1 MKKVLHRSFAVICF
15 LSLFLFVG
23 KINAQTTVLFSD
35 NFEADSINSKPLG
48 WELFGTTSLATV
60 QYDSGTTN
68 KMLRLNAGQ
77 TKPTGYSGEKI
88 QKTSNNSYGDVIF
101 SYKLRTTKLAGA
113 TNTTNNPN
121 FNRIGFGGIAGVTNT
136 DNNTA
141 NPTTSISA
149 MGLQGIL
156 RLPTGLAYTPKG
168 NLTPTNNTWYQITMR
183 ISRTTD
189 TTISVTGNIT
199 QVSND
204 SLVKSIAGTI
214 KTTTPTLLMNQI
226 IFDIQAIYQFNYV
239 DLDDISVALP
249 DGAPAASNVTI
260 NGIPQTL
267 QTLTGNYT
275 LTGTDTAGTKV
286 QWLTG
291 KSQNGPFTAIPGA
304 NTTKYS
310 ITRNDIGKY
319 LAFKVYPATASGFVT
334 GQPVIVV
341 TNTPVSEHTGPNLI
355 TSIRQTGNVA
365 ATATIQVN
373 YTYSSPTNTP
383 EQATYYTVY
392 VSDSFN
398 LGYYRKIT
406 TGTTTAAT
414 GISYSIDTSLLG
426 KYLYIE
432 LLPQD
437 ANGTYGEYSGWTA
450 QTAVQPQ
457 IQVLNTQ
464 YWQNGSLVNDFGI
477 NTGAITIT
485 ADVRNNNPNH
495 DTTGRLIVQLLDGF
509 GNVKDSS
516 MSVGVLVAHSSKVS
530 ITSVPVMI
538 PDYHQGYSIRVLF
551 ADSMSSNNTIAKP
564 EKLAEPED
572 INAVYQYFVNDGDST
587 NGAYL
592 WIPPHTNTVRG
603 IMVCI
608 KNNIEVQVQ
617 EYSEIR
623 KVAEKWGLA
632 SLVLT
637 MGGAT
642 YSHTLLAPPNYLS
655 FDFTIPSAAAK
666 FDSIIQALAI
676 KSNHP
681 ELVNAP
687 FIPMAHS
694 AYMDFPF
701 HIAMRDNTKCIAAI
715 PIKSGVPNIYTYYKG
730 TSNGGSSSSPATNHT
745 MQDVP
750 LMFYAQGNLP
760 ETIDGMF
767 KNGTGRLRPTT
778 QSEGAGFTGIYRND
792 DGTGVYK
799 PGMEYGGC
807 LKDIYEG
814 HFNAMPRA
822 LHILAM
828 FIDKACAARL
838 PDVYPTDPNVKPVLK
853 SLDFTKGWLVD
864 QNFFNAHDTTKYHQP
879 APYNQF
885 TGNKKGTEWYFD
897 EELARTCEQVALS
910 DYFKKVEQFTILKLD
925 GTPDTLFEAVYSYH
939 KNDGIKFMDSTNIMK
954 LTVSSF
960 DKPWP
965 IDTAYLN
972 TKDSLKVPM
981 KLSTKVLLDTS
992 VTSLPITNLPVK
1004 TRCNSSCFK
1013 DLGVDAAG
1021 NLNFKLRFNRF
1032 SPSAGGYTQSYVSL
1046 YKEGNDT
1053 VAASLRNVRLDRT
1066 QSSLLGLK
1074 NQFITFPQ
1082 VNDIDVNTRS
1092 LTLNATAS
1100 SGLPVEYFVRS
1111 GPAVIVGNQLVITQL
1126 DEVAKFPVPITVGA
1140 YQVGTTGASTGIYA
1154 APTVYQT
1161 IWMDNIA
1168 PAKPMLLTGSTSGSN
1183 AVNLSWNSS
1192 ADTLVNGYALFRGD
1206 SEIAIITDTAFIDS
1220 TVQSNS
1226 NYVYYVRS
1234 LNKFGNYSDTTNNVI
1249 ISTASPLPLKLVNF
1263 AAVLTAN
1270 NHVICNWTTANEI
1283 NTASFEVER
1292 STDGVAF
1299 GIVGTVAA
1307 KGSTPAA
1314 IYKFTDVLTSAT
1326 VPCYYYR
1333 LKMIDKTGKYAY
1345 SKVVCVPFTD
1355 SRLPIKIA
1363 PNPFKGNLS
1372 LSINATENTDATV
1385 VVTSIDGRVLVNKK
1399 YSLTQGNN
1407 ALQINEAS
1415 RLSKGFYLLTITMGN
1430 TRKTLSIEKQ

>member
-1 MKKVLHRSFAVICF
+1 MKKVLLHSFASICF
-15 LSLFLFVG
+15 LTFSLLTG
-23 KINAQTTVLFSD
+23 KLNAQTTVLFSD
-35 NFEADSINSKPLG
+35 NFEADSINSLPLG

-68 KMLRLNAGQ
+68 KTLRLNAGQ
-77 TKPTGYSGEKI
+77 TKPSGYAGEKI
-88 QKTSNNSYGDVIF
+88 QKTSNNGYGDVIF
-101 SYKLRTTKLAGA
+101 SYKIRTTKLTGA
-113 TNTTNNPN
+113 TNTTNCPN
-121 FNRIGFGGIAGVTNT
+121 FNRVGFGGIFGVTNT
-136 DNNTA
+136 DNNTS
-141 NPTTSISA
+141 NPTTSISP

-168 NLTPTNNTWYQITMR
+168 NLTPINNTWYQITMR
-183 ISRTTD
+183 VSRITD
-189 TTISVTGNIT
+189 TTISVNGNVT

-204 SLVKSIAGTI
+204 SLVKSISGTI

-239 DLDDISVALP
+239 DLDDISVTLP
-249 DGAPAASNVTI
+249 DAAPKASNVAI
-260 NGIPQTL
+260 NGTLQTL
-267 QTLTGNYT
+267 QTLTGSYT
-275 LTGTDTAGTKV
+275 LTGTDTAGTTL
-286 QWLTG
+286 QWLSS
-291 KSQNGPFTAIPGA
+291 KNPNGSFVVIPGA
-304 NTTKYS
+304 NTASYS

-319 LAFKVYPATASGFVT
+319 IAFKVYPASASGFLT
-334 GQPVIVV
+334 GQPVTVV
-341 TNTPVSEHTGPNLI
+341 TPSAVTEHIGPNLI
-355 TSIRQTGNVA
+355 SSIRQTGNVA

-373 YTYSSPTNTP
+373 YTYTSPMNTP
-383 EQATYYTVY
+383 ELFTSYTVY

-398 LGYYRKIT
+398 LGYYRKIA

-414 GISYSIDTSLLG
+414 GISYTIDTSLIG

-437 ANGTYGEYSGWTA
+437 ANGTYGEYTAWTA

-464 YWQNGSLVNDFGI
+464 YWQNGSLVNDFGL
-477 NTGAITIT
+477 NTGLLTIT
-485 ADVRNNNPNH
+485 ANVRNNNPQH

-509 GNVKDSS
+509 SNVKDSS
-516 MSVGVLVAHSSKVS
+516 MSIGIFIARNSKVS
-530 ITSVPVMI
+530 ITSVPLTI

-551 ADSMSSNNTIAKP
+551 ADSLSSKNAIAKS

-592 WIPPHTNTVRG
+592 WIPPHTKTVRG
-603 IMVCI
+603 IMICI

-730 TSNGGSSSSPATNHT
+730 TGNGGTSSVPATNHT

-799 PGMEYGGC
+799 PGMEYGSC

-864 QNFFNAHDTTKYHQP
+864 QNFFNAKDTIKYHKP

-1013 DLGVDAAG
+1013 DLG
-1021 NLNFKLRFNRF
+1021 NLTFKLRFSRF

-1053 VAASLRNVRLDRT
+1053 VAASLRNVRIDRT

-1074 NQFITFPQ
+1074 SQFITFPH
-1082 VNDIDVNTRS
+1082 VNNIDVNTRS
-1092 LTLNATAS
+1092 LTLKATAS

-1126 DEVAKFPVPITVGA
+1126 DESAKFPIPISVGA
-1140 YQVGTTGASTGIYA
+1140 YQVGTTGATTGIYA
-1154 APTVYQT
+1154 APTIYQT
-1161 IWMDNIA
+1161 IWMDDIA
-1168 PAKPMLLTGSTSGSN
+1168 PAKPMLLTGIAPNSN
-1183 AVNLSWNSS
+1183 AVSLSWNSS
-1192 ADTLVNGYALFRGD
+1192 ADTLVNGYSVWRGD
-1206 SEIAIITDTAFIDS
+1206 SEIAIITDTAYIDYS
-1220 TVQSNS
+1220 VQPNS

-1234 LNKFGNYSDTTNNVI
+1234 LNKLGNYSDTTNNVVI
-1249 ISTASPLPLKLVNF
+1249 TTPSPLPLKLVNF

-1270 NHVICNWTTANEI
+1270 NHAICNWQTANEI

-1292 STDGVAF
+1292 STDGAVF
-1299 GIVGTVAA
+1299 GAVGNVAA
-1307 KGSTPAA
+1307 KENTPAA
-1314 IYKFTDVLTSAT
+1314 IYKFTDVLTSAN

-1333 LKMIDKTGKYAY
+1333 LKMIDKTGKYSY
-1345 SKVVCVPFTD
+1345 SSIVKVNVSITANN
-1355 SRLPIKIA
+1355 IHIA
-1363 PNPFKGNLS
+1363 PNPFKGKLTCT
-1372 LSINATENTDATV
+1372 IDATENTDALL
-1385 VVTSIDGRVLVNKK
+1385 VVTSIDGKVLVNKK
-1399 YSLTQGNN
+1399 YSLTQGSN
-1407 ALQINEAS
+1407 ALQINEANG
-1415 RLSKGFYLLTITMGN
+1415 LSKGMYLLTITMGN
-1430 TRKTLSIEKQ
+1430 TKKTLSIEKQ